1 MFNFSICHSSLNSLT
16 ALNFGKVNLLEAYN
30 DVNKFDI
37 ICLSESFDSSISAE
51 NNNLKING
59 YKVVRADHPNDVKRG
74 DA

>member
-37 ICLSESFDSSISAE
+37 ICLPESFDSSISAE